1 MTYKVLAQKYRP
13 DSFDDVVGQEAVT
26 RTIKNSIV
34 RSRVANAYI
43 FCGPRGVGKTTV
55 ARLIAKMLNCERP
68 AKDGPCN
75 KCAACAETARGSSMD
90 VLEIDG
96 ASNRGIDEI
105 RTLRENVKFLP
116 TRGKF
121 KVYIIDEV
129 HMLTTEAFNA
139 LLKTLEEPPP
149 HVKFIF
155 ATTEAHKVLPTIMS
169 RCQRFD
175 FRKIQPALIFERLKD
190 ISKKEKIDID
200 EKAALLIAR
209 SADGSLRD
217 ALVVLDQM
225 VSFSEKKI
233 SVPDVVDLLGMIHN
247 DRIFGLADA
256 LIRGD
261 IKHIAGTLD
270 ELISGGKDPVF
281 IANSLISHF
290 RDLMIL
296 KTAGAPTM
304 DMALSEDE
312 AAELNKEKEKL
323 SLEEILYILQNLSN
337 ALVLMKGTM
346 FTRAPLEIAL
356 VRLAK
361 RGEILSLADIM
372 ARLEEKSIPHS
383 FQAETVIPQSG
394 RDIAPKKDTRTPGGP
409 AGHVSENVNV
419 AGLSGVHDAD
429 GSGNTVRWGSVM
441 NYIKNKKMSVYTSL
455 SEGKLVDLGPSA
467 VVIGFGQDK
476 AFHRDILDAENSR
489 KIIQEALSGIL
500 GISPKLEFKVLEFLG
515 GPGKDKGADPEKKSK
530 TREAMKPVIDKAMD
544 IFGGE
549 VVRDISEEAR

>member
-68 AKDGPCN
+68 TKDGPCN

-129 HMLTTEAFNA
+129 HMLTAEAFNA

-233 SVPDVVDLLGMIHN
+233 SAPDVVDLLGMIHN
-247 DRIFGLADA
+247 DSIFGLADA

-296 KTAGAPTM
+296 KTAGVPTM

-323 SLEEILYILQNLSN
+323 SLEEILYILQNLSS

-372 ARLEEKSIPHS
+372 GRLEEKSIPHS
-383 FQAETVIPQSG
+383 FQAEMAIPQSG
-394 RDIAPKKDTRTPGGP
+394 RDISPKKDTRTPGGP
-409 AGHVSENVNV
+409 AGHVPENVNV
-419 AGLSGVHDAD
+419 AGLFGAHDAD
-429 GSGNTVRWGSVM
+429 GSGNIVRWGSVM

-455 SEGKLVDLGPSA
+455 SEGKLMDLGPSA

-476 AFHRDILDAENSR
+476 AFHKDILDAENSR

-549 VVRDISEEAR
+549 VVRDISEEVR